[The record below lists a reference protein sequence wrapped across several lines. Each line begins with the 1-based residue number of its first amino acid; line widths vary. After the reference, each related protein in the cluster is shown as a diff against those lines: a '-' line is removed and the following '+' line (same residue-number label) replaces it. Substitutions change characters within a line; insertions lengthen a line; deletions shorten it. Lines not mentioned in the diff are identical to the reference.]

1 MAHQKLP
8 PLAAPAWGVGQVAV
22 QIFRD
27 VPSLLL
33 LFYMTQQL
41 AIPPALAGAAIFLP
55 KLVLGVV
62 FDLGIGALSD
72 RIRAKVSRRLFLLVG
87 AVLAPLA
94 LVLLFTP
101 PDAVSPE
108 AKAGHVTLILS
119 FYMAVFAIFSV
130 PHLTIGA
137 EMTRDPAQTS
147 TVMAWRIAF
156 SAVGLVLASSLAPL
170 LAQAQGYQA
179 MATVLAAVAAASL
192 VASFFGSPRQAA
204 GDAEAAPSLT
214 GAWSTILANRPF
226 VALYA
231 AFFLQLAAAGM
242 AYATW
247 MYLMTFN
254 LAFPEPLAA
263 VGIVGLCISICAMG
277 AQPVWVMVSARF
289 GKRVTFLAGTAMYA
303 AALALFTQVPQAS
316 LPAAIACGILM
327 GLGNSG
333 CYQSAFAMLADSV
346 EDDRRRTG
354 EAKGGLYSALWVI
367 NDKVAFALGGTLL
380 AGAILS
386 AFGFQAG
393 AQAAQ
398 SPQALTGIAVAFAAI
413 PVALNAAAFAVMAL
427 VYRAPLLEAPSAQ
440 PAE

>member
-1 MAHQKLP
+1 MTHDKLP
-8 PLAAPAWGVGQVAV
+8 ALAPPAWGIGQVAV

-55 KLVLGVV
+55 KLVFGVL
-62 FDLGIGALSD
+62 FDLGVGALSD

-87 AVLAPLA
+87 AVLAPIA
-94 LVLLFTP
+94 LILLFTP
-101 PDAVSPE
+101 PEATTVE
-108 AKAGHVTLILS
+108 AKAGHVTLILT
-119 FYMAVFAIFSV
+119 FYMAVFALFSV

-156 SAVGLVLASSLAPL
+156 SAVGLVLASSVAPI

-179 MATVLAAVAAASL
+179 MATVLAVVAAASL
-192 VASFFGSPRQAA
+192 AASFFGSPKQPA
-204 GDAEAAPSLT
+204 GGAGEAAPSL
-214 GAWSTILANRPF
+214 GAAWGAILANKPF

-231 AFFLQLAAAGM
+231 AFFLQLTAAGM

-263 VGIVGLCISICAMG
+263 VGIIGLCISVCAMG
-277 AQPVWVMVSARF
+277 AQPIWVMVSTRF
-289 GKRVTFLAGTAMYA
+289 GKRTSFLIGTLMYA
-303 AALALFTQVPQAS
+303 AALGLFTLVPTAN
-316 LPAAIACGILM
+316 LPAAIACGVLM

-380 AGAILS
+380 AGVILS

-393 AQAAQ
+393 QGVAQ
-398 SPQALTGIAVAFAAI
+398 SAQALTGIAIAFAAI
-413 PVALNAAAFAVMAL
+413 PVALNLAAFAVMFSA
-427 VYRAPLLEAPSAQ
+427 YRAPALTATQ